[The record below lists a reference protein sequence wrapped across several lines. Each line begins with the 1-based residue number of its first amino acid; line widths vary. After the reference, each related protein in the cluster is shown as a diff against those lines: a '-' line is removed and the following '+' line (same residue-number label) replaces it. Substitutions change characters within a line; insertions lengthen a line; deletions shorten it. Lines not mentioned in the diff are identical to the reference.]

1 MMISSLF
8 SAMSV
13 KAQKKKHRKEVPLV
27 ILQTSRLKIVPLSKE
42 EFLDK
47 LNSDFD
53 DEEFHEAMCELQE
66 RADADKA
73 YRFAWYTNRLIF
85 RLEDGAYIGSAAFM
99 NSPEKDPDKVGL
111 IEIGYSMKE
120 EYRSQGYMTEA
131 IGAMCDWA
139 LAQPKVYGMIAG
151 VKDDN
156 PASIRV
162 LEKCGFEMTDHSDT
176 LSLQVWKRIPDGKRP
191 LRFFRRHFG

>member
-1 MMISSLF
+1 MISSLF
-8 SAMSV
+8 SVMSV
-13 KAQKKKHRKEVPLV
+13 NAKEKKRKKEIPLV
-27 ILQTSRLKIVPLSKE
+27 ELQTPRLKIVPLSKE
-42 EFLDK
+42 AFSKK

-53 DEEFHEAMCELQE
+53 GEEFHEAMCELQE
-66 RADADKA
+66 RAAADKPC
-73 YRFAWYTNRLIF
+73 RFAWYTNRLIF
-85 RLEDGAYIGSAAFM
+85 RLEDGAYIGSVAFM

-111 IEIGYSMKE
+111 IEIGYSVKE

-131 IGAMCDWA
+131 VNAMCDWA

-162 LEKCGFEMTDHSDT
+162 LEKCGFVMTDHSDA
-176 LSLQVWKRIPDGKRP
+176 LSLQVWKKIPEGKQP